1 MAFCLKFSSRALRE
15 IGEAQEWYELQSP
28 GLGEEFIAA
37 MELQLKRLEQAPLL
51 YAEVIHNVRRA
62 LLPRFPYGLFYAVRG
77 FWLCYMMLVIRDV
90 GLKTA
95 NIVRSGGKARCAEL
109 IVQCLF

>member
-77 FWLCYMMLVIRDV
+77 
-90 GLKTA
+90 
-95 NIVRSGGKARCAEL
+95 NL
-109 IVQCLF
+109 IYILAVLHDAGIKRQRGRGH

>member
-1 MAFCLKFSSRALRE
+1 MAFRLKFSSRALRE

-51 YAEVIHNVRRA
+51 YAEVIPNVRRA

-77 FWLCYMMLVIRDV
+77 NLVNVLAVLHDARNPRQWP
-90 GLKTA
+90 KT
-95 NIVRSGGKARCAEL
+95 R
-109 IVQCLF
+109 

>member
-15 IGEAQEWYELQSP
+15 IGEAKEWYEFQNP

-51 YAEVIHNVRRA
+51 YTEVIPNVRRA

-77 FWLCYMMLVIRDV
+77 NLIQILAV
-90 GLKTA
+90 LH
-95 NIVRSGGKARCAEL
+95 NVRSPNRWPKTR
-109 IVQCLF
+109 

>member
-1 MAFCLKFSSRALRE
+1 MAYRLKFSTRALRE

-51 YAEVIHNVRRA
+51 YAEVIPRVRRA

-77 FWLCYMMLVIRDV
+77 DLV
-90 GLKTA
+90 
-95 NIVRSGGKARCAEL
+95 NILAVLHDTRKPSRWPKSR
-109 IVQCLF
+109 

>member
-1 MAFCLKFSSRALRE
+1 MAFRLKFSSRALRE

-37 MELQLKRLEQAPLL
+37 MELQLKRLGQAPLL
-51 YAEVIHNVRRA
+51 YAEAIPNVRRA

-77 FWLCYMMLVIRDV
+77 NLINVLAVLHDARNPRQWP
-90 GLKTA
+90 KT
-95 NIVRSGGKARCAEL
+95 R
-109 IVQCLF
+109 

>member
-1 MAFCLKFSSRALRE
+1 MAFRLKFSSRALRE
-15 IGEAQEWYELQSP
+15 IGEAQEWYELQNP

-51 YAEVIHNVRRA
+51 YAEVIPSVRRA

-77 FWLCYMMLVIRDV
+77 NFVHVLAVLHDARNPRQRP
-90 GLKTA
+90 KT
-95 NIVRSGGKARCAEL
+95 R
-109 IVQCLF
+109 

>member
-1 MAFCLKFSSRALRE
+1 MAFRLKFSSRALRE

-51 YAEVIHNVRRA
+51 YAEVIPNVRRA

-77 FWLCYMMLVIRDV
+77 SLVNVLAVLHDARNPRQWP
-90 GLKTA
+90 KTP
-95 NIVRSGGKARCAEL
+95 
-109 IVQCLF
+109 

>member
-1 MAFCLKFSSRALRE
+1 MAYRLKFSTRALRE

-51 YAEVIHNVRRA
+51 YAEVIPSVRRA

-77 FWLCYMMLVIRDV
+77 DLVHILAVLHD
-90 GLKTA
+90 
-95 NIVRSGGKARCAEL
+95 ARNPSL
-109 IVQCLF
+109 WPKSR